1 MLEIPILLH
10 LRDCHLLK
18 HQVGFVVFFLFWY
31 GGGVCVWLVGFLV
44 CFLVGFSIYKLLLP
58 YQMQV
63 RVFKQAIVIPSKTPG
78 R

>member
-18 HQVGFVVFFLFWY
+18 HQVGFVVIFVLVW
-31 GGGVCVWLVGFLV
+31 GGVCVWLVGVLV